1 MGVQKTIPRHGVTLE
16 HGSFTARETVHSC
29 TAGCRQDGALVTR
42 RCAAL
47 ALRLPPKTTI
57 GYDVMVFAG
66 VARFVHYRQRE
77 EIRATLEREHGIT
90 LSSGEVSELNRRFLV
105 YLEALHQDRAGA
117 LREVLAKEG
126 GWPLHIDA
134 TGEGGQ
140 GTLLVAYAG
149 WRGWA
154 LGAWKIPTERADAI
168 LPKLRAVAARFGAPC
183 AVIRDLGKAVI
194 EATRDF
200 VDGLEHPIPILG
212 CHLHFAK
219 DIGEDLLCASHDDL
233 RGLFRRFKVLPRLR
247 ALTRDLGRGLGTDID
262 EARRDV
268 ADWLQGTEERLLVPK
283 GTAGLAVVRA
293 LSQWVLDYPN
303 DGTDAGFPFDRPYL
317 DLYRRCHS
325 ASRAAESLRR
335 KSHTDLRTQRALDRL
350 HRHLEPVRTELPFQ
364 APARILDTRA
374 HLFDELRDALRL
386 QVKPPSNQRT
396 GLDAPQQAAE
406 LRDVKKAVED
416 LQTSL
421 RARRPERGP
430 AQDTRKAIDVI
441 LRHLDCHGPSL
452 WGHVIALPPAAG
464 GGTRLV
470 ERTNVLLES
479 FFHSIKHSE
488 RRRSGRKSLTQDF
501 QQLPAAAV
509 LARNLTKPDYVT
521 ILCGALDNLPRAFSQ
536 LDALTRSMPLPAR
549 LRATATTGGN
559 DDTEIVSSSLPRADR
574 NLVRTAA
581 MQKRVLAE
589 ARSRAP
595 RRSAHS
601 N

>member
-1 MGVQKTIPRHGVTLE
+1 MGVQKTMPRHGVTLE

-66 VARFVHYRQRE
+66 IARFVDYRQRE
-77 EIRATLEREHGIT
+77 EIRATLEREHGIA
-90 LSSGEVSELNRRFLV
+90 LSSGEISELNRRFLV

-117 LREVLAKEG
+117 LREALAKDG

-134 TGEGGQ
+134 TGEDGQ

-168 LPKLRAVAARFGAPC
+168 LPKLRAVAARFGPPC
-183 AVIRDLGKAVI
+183 AVMRDLGKAVI
-194 EATRDF
+194 EAARDF
-200 VDGLEHPIPILG
+200 VGGLERPIPILG
-212 CHLHFAK
+212 CHLHFVK
-219 DIGEDLLCASHDDL
+219 DIGKDLLCASHDDL

-247 ALTRDLGRGLGTDID
+247 ALARDLGRGLGTDID

-268 ADWLQGTEERLLVPK
+268 ADWLQGAEEPLLVPK

-293 LSQWVLDYPN
+293 LGQWVLDYPN

-317 DLYRRCHS
+317 DLYRRCHR
-325 ASRAAESLRR
+325 ACRAAESLLRN
-335 KSHTDLRTQRALDRL
+335 SHTDLRTQQALKRL
-350 HRHLEPVRTELPFQ
+350 RRHLEPVRSELPFQ

-374 HLFDELRDALRL
+374 RLFDELRDAVRL

-396 GLDAPQQAAE
+396 GLDAPQQAVE

-421 RARRPERGP
+421 QERRPERGP
-430 AQDTRKAIDVI
+430 AQDTRKAIDLI
-441 LRHLDCHGPSL
+441 LRHLDRHGPSL

-464 GGTRLV
+464 GGIRLV
-470 ERTNVLLES
+470 ERTNNVLES
-479 FFHSIKHSE
+479 VFHAIKHGE
-488 RRRSGRKSLTQDF
+488 RRRSGRKVLSQDF

-521 ILCGALDNLPRAFSQ
+521 ILCGALENLPRAFAQ

-549 LRATATTGGN
+549 LRAAAPTGG
-559 DDTEIVSSSLPRADR
+559 DDAQIVSSSLPRPDR
-574 NLVRTAA
+574 DLVRTAA
-581 MQKRVLAE
+581 MQERVLAE
-589 ARSRAP
+589 ARRRAP